1 MLLLKTGCVIPD
13 YGMPRDSLRLVLV
26 LALAALTSAGSR
38 AFACAAAGTQSGSAP
53 ASSQDTSA
61 KRTPEQVAGQGA
73 QAAKQGGAQA
83 NDPGAAL
90 DFLGSYS
97 APQAVLATETGHTSA
112 RPPSATSDQRLA
124 ELASDLGKVPV
135 APAELR
141 SWLAGMLAS
150 GHSPEDWFRIG
161 IAALQAARADSR
173 RLTEAAPSSEW
184 NQRLEAEA
192 LAGRYPALSRSVWD
206 GKAPRSAQ
214 TSTNA
219 AGPTGPQRVPLSESR
234 GQLERLNRLPESPE
248 NLYARTRL
256 LLGISEQ
263 AFVRAAASPQLD
275 ARLYALQALAAEDA
289 NDEGGALA
297 EYQSG
302 IAKYP
307 DSALLHAGLGHLDRE
322 RNNLESAR
330 AQLEQSWRLDDT
342 DPLVAFE
349 LGDVELRMG
358 KPDDAI
364 ATLNR
369 ALALDPNLL
378 VARWARGRAY
388 LAAGGEGSD
397 RRALEDLIAAESC
410 DQSGVLEHQI
420 AQLDSRLGRTA
431 EAQEAERRSG
441 EQRRAA
447 AGTKGPAIPK

>member
-1 MLLLKTGCVIPD
+1 MCYPD
-13 YGMPRDSLRLVLV
+13 YVTKRACPVFLILTISGPLFGLPSASASDGN
-26 LALAALTSAGSR
+26 ALQSSGASATSQGSTAGV
-38 AFACAAAGTQSGSAP
+38 
-53 ASSQDTSA
+53 
-61 KRTPEQVAGQGA
+61 VA
-73 QAAKQGGAQA
+73 GGAQA
-83 NDPGAAL
+83 NPKGVGSQAADPGAAL

-112 RPPSATSDQRLA
+112 RPPSATTDQRLA

-135 APAELR
+135 VPVELR
-141 SWLAGMLAS
+141 NWLAGMMGAPD
-150 GHSPEDWFRIG
+150 HSPEDWFRIG

-173 RLTEAAPSSEW
+173 RLGEVAPSSEW

-206 GKAPRSAQ
+206 GKAPDSAQ
-214 TSTNA
+214 PPTNA
-219 AGPTGPQRVPLSESR
+219 VSPVGRPAMPFPEMR
-234 GQLERLNRLPESPE
+234 GELERLEQASDSPE
-248 NLYARTRL
+248 NLYARARL

-275 ARLYALQALAAEDA
+275 ARLYALQALAAEDE

-297 EYQSG
+297 EYQAG
-302 IAKYP
+302 LARYP
-307 DSALLHAGLGHLDRE
+307 HSALLHAGLGHLDRE
-322 RNNLESAR
+322 RNDLESAR
-330 AQLEQSWRLDDT
+330 SQLEQSWRLDDT
-342 DPLVAFE
+342 DPLVGFE

-369 ALALDPNLL
+369 ALGLDPNLL

-397 RRALEDLIAAESC
+397 QRALEDLTAAESC
-410 DQSGVLEHQI
+410 DPSGALEHQI
-420 AQLDSRLGRTA
+420 AQLESKLGRTA
-431 EAQEAERRSG
+431 EAQEAERRSE